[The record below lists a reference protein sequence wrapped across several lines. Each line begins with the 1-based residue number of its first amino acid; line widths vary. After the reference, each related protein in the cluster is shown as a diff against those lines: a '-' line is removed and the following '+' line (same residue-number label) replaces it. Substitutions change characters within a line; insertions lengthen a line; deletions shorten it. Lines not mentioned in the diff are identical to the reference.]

1 MGQTLAE
8 ASTSIAQEGH
18 SFVFKG
24 VRERFLVDSD
34 LLYQVT
40 KNPMK
45 IEIWSDIACPFCY
58 IGKRKIEKAIQKLDD
73 SSQVE
78 VEWKSFQLNPDLVSD
93 PSLSTLDYLSQSKDW
108 SMEQTLQVTSQVVA
122 MAKEEGLNFDFTQ
135 TVVANTKK
143 AHRLLHLAKASGHQD
158 QLKERLLKAYFSE
171 GLNVDDTDTLL
182 RLAEEVGL
190 NKQSVEYTLH
200 SEEYTDALE
209 QDAYESK
216 LIGVQGVPFFVF
228 DRKFGISGAQPDE
241 VFDRTLKQALDE
253 VK

>member
-18 SFVFKG
+18 SFVFKRVG
-24 VRERFLVDSD
+24 ERFLVYSD

-58 IGKRKIEKAIQKLDD
+58 IGKRKLEKAIQKLDD
-73 SSQVE
+73 FSQVE

-93 PSLSTLDYLSQSKDW
+93 PSLSTLDYLSQSKGW
-108 SMEQTLQVTSQVVA
+108 SMEQTLQVTSQVVS

-143 AHRLLHLAKASGHQD
+143 AHRLLHLAKESGHQD

-171 GLNVDDTDTLL
+171 GKNVDDSVTLL
-182 RLAEEVGL
+182 QLAEEVGL
-190 NKQSVEYTLH
+190 EKHSAEATLL
-200 SEEYTDALE
+200 SEKYIDALE
-209 QDAYESK
+209 QDAYESR

-253 VK
+253 EK